1 VTVLRVEIFP
11 PNPKIKDP
19 SRAHNTRGITNTVA
33 FVVAVTTYIPIFLE
47 RIVENMSTKE
57 MTKSKF
63 QAKDGLW
70 YPTYV
75 GMATANRLVNEEH
88 LRSKGLLEAVMALK
102 KPKKTAS
109 PKHRPNVVTPTPV
122 RRSSRRM
129 RQSPPENKGVD
140 IFFEERP
147 RPPKKIKISRPKMEA
162 LSDQDYEKLRNV
174 PDWLEDMEE
183 WLKTVPHGNGNKVVS
198 QDNAASV
205 MRQVRK
211 LVSGVGIT
219 YHHWSEGTFFKRG
232 KHIRLNT
239 KMEELYDQ
247 AVEMEQKHG
256 KDLGNGWL
264 LRHPIR
270 KMELYQEY
278 QLEQGT

>member
-1 VTVLRVEIFP
+1 
-11 PNPKIKDP
+11 
-19 SRAHNTRGITNTVA
+19 
-33 FVVAVTTYIPIFLE
+33 
-47 RIVENMSTKE
+47 MSTKQ
-57 MTKSKF
+57 TKTSTF
-63 QAKDGLW
+63 PAKDGLW

-75 GMATANRLVNEEH
+75 GMAAANRKANEEH
-88 LRSKGLLEAVMALK
+88 LRSKGLLDAIMAMK

-109 PKHRPNVVTPTPV
+109 PKKQPNVISPPPPV

-129 RQSPPENKGVD
+129 RQSPPEYKGVD
-140 IFFEERP
+140 LFFEDRP
-147 RPPKKIKISRPKMEA
+147 RPSKKIKLSRPKRTVAKEA
-162 LSDQDYEKLRNV
+162 LSDEDYEKLRNV

-183 WLKTVPHGNGNKVVS
+183 WLRTVPHGHGNKVVS

-219 YHHWSEGTFFKRG
+219 YHHWSEGTYFKRG
-232 KHIRLNT
+232 KNIHLDT
-239 KMEELYDQ
+239 KMEELYAE
-247 AVEMEQKHG
+247 AVKMEQKHG

-270 KMELYQEY
+270 KMELYQDY
-278 QLEQGT
+278 QLEQGR

>member
-1 VTVLRVEIFP
+1 
-11 PNPKIKDP
+11 
-19 SRAHNTRGITNTVA
+19 
-33 FVVAVTTYIPIFLE
+33 
-47 RIVENMSTKE
+47 MSTKE
-57 MTKSKF
+57 TKKSTF

-75 GMATANRLVNEEH
+75 GMAAANRKANEEH
-88 LRSKGLLEAVMALK
+88 LRSKGLLEAIMAFK

-109 PKHRPNVVTPTPV
+109 PKRRPNVLTPIPV

-129 RQSPPENKGVD
+129 RESPPEYKGVD
-140 IFFEERP
+140 LFFEERP
-147 RPPKKIKISRPKMEA
+147 RPPKKIKISRPKRIVAKEA
-162 LSDQDYEKLRNV
+162 LSDEDYEKLRKV

-183 WLKTVPHGNGNKVVS
+183 WLRTVPHGNGNKVVS

-232 KHIRLNT
+232 KKIHLNT
-239 KMEELYDQ
+239 KMEELYDE

-256 KDLGNGWL
+256 RDLGNGWL

-270 KMELYQEY
+270 KMELYQEHR
-278 QLEQGT
+278 LEQGI

>member
-1 VTVLRVEIFP
+1 
-11 PNPKIKDP
+11 
-19 SRAHNTRGITNTVA
+19 
-33 FVVAVTTYIPIFLE
+33 
-47 RIVENMSTKE
+47 MSTKE
-57 MTKSKF
+57 TKKSPFK
-63 QAKDGLW
+63 AKDGLW
-70 YPTYV
+70 YPTYA
-75 GMATANRLVNEEH
+75 GMATANRMANEEH

-109 PKHRPNVVTPTPV
+109 PKNHQPAVVTPTPPV

-129 RQSPPENKGVD
+129 RQSPPEYKGVD
-140 IFFEERP
+140 LFSEEQRP
-147 RPPKKIKISRPKMEA
+147 HPPKKIKMSRPKRIIVANKET
-162 LSDQDYEKLRNV
+162 LSDEDYEKLRSV

-183 WLKTVPHGNGNKVVS
+183 WLRTVPHGNGNKVVS
-198 QDNAASV
+198 RDNAASV
-205 MRQVRK
+205 MRQVTK

-232 KHIRLNT
+232 KNIHLHT

-256 KDLGNGWL
+256 RDKGNGWL
-264 LRHPIR
+264 LKHPIR

-278 QLEQGT
+278 RLEQGI